1 MAILKQR
8 LLREGASGTF
18 DTIHLETESGLV
30 LRPDGTTVEDAIINM
45 RFSPSSF
52 EYKSIGIGNIVTSGT
67 EDVELPA
74 IEDNCFLLILS
85 CGIYGTFIAPYHY
98 FGSSKIYLGCLSD
111 PQQDT
116 ARSVKHHGTLYLDY
130 NKNGHAT
137 KIGHMTR
144 GASTVGISLYG
155 IFIK

>member
-8 LLREGASGTF
+8 LLREGTSGTF

-30 LRPDGTTVEDAIINM
+30 LRPDGTTIEDAITSM
-45 RFSPSSF
+45 SFSPSSF
-52 EYKSIGIGNIVTSGT
+52 EYKQIGTNSVVTSGT
-67 EDVELPA
+67 ESVELPA

-85 CGIYGTFIAPYHY
+85 CSIYGTFIAPYHY
-98 FGSSKIYLGCLSD
+98 FGDSTIYLGCLLD

-116 ARSVKHHGTLYLDY
+116 AKSVKHRGTLYLTY
-130 NKNGHAT
+130 HKNGHAT

-144 GASTVGISLYG
+144 GASTIGVSLYG
-155 IFIK
+155 VFIK